1 MTLKEHRIKLGLT
14 QYEVS
19 KMVEIP
25 LRTYKEYENNPNKV
39 NSIKHKYILSKL
51 LDYGLMDETHGILT
65 LDQIKKAIHEAV
77 QGYDIEFCY
86 LFGSYARNEATPS
99 SDVDLVVS
107 GSIKGLNF
115 YGLVETIRQHLSK
128 KVDVLFWTDLQTNPE
143 LIYAV
148 LKDGIKIVGKSKE

>member
-1 MTLKEHRIKLGLT
+1 
-14 QYEVS
+14 V
-19 KMVEIP
+19 
-25 LRTYKEYENNPNKV
+25 
-39 NSIKHKYILSKL
+39 
-51 LDYGLMDETHGILT
+51 DETHGILT
-65 LDQIKKAIHEAV
+65 LDQIKKTIHEAV

-128 KVDVLFWTDLQTNPE
+128 KVDVLFCTDLQTNPE

-148 LKDGIKIVGKSKE
+148 LKDGIKIVGNFKE